1 MTTERSKE
9 LEALRAQNERYRIM
23 LRNIRTSLEGI
34 VEHDTGYGRDVAV
47 SLLQKIDETLFEE
60 MQAAGTRPAKE

>member
-47 SLLQKIDETLFEE
+47 SLLQKIDEALFEE
-60 MQAAGTRPAKE
+60 MQAAATRPAEE